1 MFFKTKL
8 LIFLIILTSTGAT
21 LYYFGDRK
29 KINEI
34 TQQTLEETPLKNL
47 VERANNF
54 DKNKINFDLDS
65 MVQGVEQEF
74 SQLSTH
80 TEEVKKHADNI
91 LGATKSLESPF
102 DATAD
107 STPIYEKTFEYGKY
121 VYCKQ
126 VVEDYEE
133 FNK

>member
-107 STPIYEKTFEYGKY
+107 SPPIYEKTFEYGKY